1 MQIAISGRLQDRF
14 ENLADLSDS
23 STGETILDTGRS
35 IRRWPVIAG
44 TQLFEA
50 DKACAGR

>member
-1 MQIAISGRLQDRF
+1 MQIAISDRLQDRF
-14 ENLADLSDS
+14 EKLAHPSDW
-23 STGETILDTGRS
+23 STRETILDTGRS

-44 TQLFEA
+44 TRFFEA